1 MQATVAE
8 RINITI
14 PNTLSERLQ
23 IVKGQLNV
31 SRICQEAIEKA
42 VSAQEINIEDIP
54 ARDKL
59 IKRLRMEKEESAKAW
74 KETGFTDSQK
84 DAQELSYDDF
94 QMLENKGEISEETR
108 EWVIENHFKY
118 YENLN
123 EESYFEGWIE
133 GALNLWNEIKD
144 EV

>member
-1 MQATVAE
+1 MAE

-23 IVKGQLNV
+23 VVKGQLNV

-74 KETGFTDSQK
+74 KETGFTDGQK

-94 QMLENKGEISEETR
+94 QMLENKGAISEETR